1 MTSPRNDRPRSPD
14 PTGPPSGS
22 TSVKEPPD
30 AGSEVDQHV
39 QALISTVDAAA
50 RDLRSTQ
57 GLEDT
62 LELIVKGA
70 VAAVPGASDAGI
82 TLVDRRGEITS
93 RAPTSPVVA
102 ELDALQADL
111 QEGPCIDAAFDA
123 EQVTVAD
130 VASAS
135 ERWPAFAPAAA
146 ERGIGSIMAVEL
158 FSEPGTTGALNLYAA
173 EHGVF
178 DRDAREIA
186 ALFGS
191 HAAIALFGAQQ
202 TEHLAVRAASRDLIG
217 QAKGALMQRHHDDD
231 QEAFARLV
239 RASNDRRTRLVEVAR
254 EVAEAASQGRDLPA

>member
-1 MTSPRNDRPRSPD
+1 MTSIRNDPPPSPD
-14 PTGPPSGS
+14 PTGRPPGS
-22 TSVKEPPD
+22 TSVDEPPD
-30 AGSEVDQHV
+30 AGEHV

-82 TLVDRRGEITS
+82 TLVDRHGRITS
-93 RAPTSPVVA
+93 RVPTSPVVA

-123 EQVTVAD
+123 EQVTIAD

-135 ERWPAFAPAAA
+135 ARWPAFAPAAA

-173 EHGVF
+173 GHGVF

-202 TEHLAVRAASRDLIG
+202 AEHLAMRAASRDLIG
-217 QAKGALMQRHHDDD
+217 QAKGVLMQRHHVDD
-231 QEAFARLV
+231 QEAFALLV

-254 EVAEAASQGRDLPA
+254 EVADAAAEGRDLPV